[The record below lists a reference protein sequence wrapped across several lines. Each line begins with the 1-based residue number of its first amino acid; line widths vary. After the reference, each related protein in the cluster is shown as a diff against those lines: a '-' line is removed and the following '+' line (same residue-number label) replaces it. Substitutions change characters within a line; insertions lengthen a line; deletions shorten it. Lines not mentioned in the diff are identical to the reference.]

1 MEISTI
7 KKYIDLAKKAGA
19 ILYGLDNIK
28 SGTQNIYLI
37 LIDNEVGSSLKR
49 NIDFISQH
57 KKVQCLVLNNTNLD
71 DLLNTNNCKVIGITN
86 INLANKIKDLIN

>member
-28 SGTQNIYLI
+28 LGTKNIYLI
-37 LIDNEVGSSLKR
+37 LIDNNVGSSLKR

-57 KKVQCLVLNNTNLD
+57 KKVQSIVLNDTNLD